1 MKSGAAFALAL
12 LLCGLARAENALV
25 KGGKS
30 PDGRFEL
37 RIYQSPEREPSDYYY
52 ALVDASTG
60 KPIKEL
66 PTRGG
71 FSKYSAA
78 AETTSALWHS
88 SSKFFAITDRGTRH
102 SRELYVYEVQASGI
116 EELELPHFFQNALG
130 RVNATQGYAVSVVK
144 PLRWEDKDLICSL
157 AFDATVPNG
166 GRSPQ
171 YTTEFTLRL
180 YCEANQRSYLQLV
193 SMNKPEPH
201 EG

>member
-1 MKSGAAFALAL
+1 MNAAAFALVL

-30 PDGRFEL
+30 PDGRFEV
-37 RIYQSPEREPSDYYY
+37 RIYGSPEREPSDYYY
-52 ALVDASTG
+52 ALVKADTG
-60 KPIKEL
+60 KLVKEL

-71 FSKYSAA
+71 FSKYSGA
-78 AETTSALWHS
+78 AETTSVVWHS

-102 SRELYVYEVQASGI
+102 SSELYVFEVQDDGI
-116 EELELPHFFQNALG
+116 EMLELPNFFQNALG
-130 RVNATQGYAVSVVK
+130 RINATEGYAVSVAK
-144 PLRWEDKDLICSL
+144 PLRWEDKDLICSFV
-157 AFDATVPNG
+157 FDATLKA

-180 YCEANQRSYLQLV
+180 YYGANQRSYLQLV